1 MTVQNTLKDDP
12 AIASRYLADQL
23 TPEERDAFEAELLKS
38 PEVAEELEA
47 TARLKVGLAHLQD
60 KGELARLA
68 GEKPW
73 FQRPTFFAAAAMVP
87 LAAIGLLLVRTALMS
102 QPDLLVASPAALV
115 DQSGTGLQLGQTH
128 PIERLRGS
136 SYDLQFT
143 LPEHHEAI
151 ELRVRPAAV
160 STAGRYNVALSQIQ
174 DSGASAPVAT
184 LKGLQATSDQFVS
197 MYADSAL
204 LKPGR
209 YQLVVTPVGSLSS
222 DQEIFLIRVRPP
234 GSETSDAE

>member
-1 MTVQNTLKDDP
+1 MTVQNKLKDDP

-47 TARLKVGLAHLQD
+47 TARLKVGLARLKD
-60 KGELARLA
+60 TGELSKLA
-68 GEKPW
+68 GHKPW

-87 LAAIGLLLVRTALMS
+87 IAAIGLLLARSALLS
-102 QPDLLVASPAALV
+102 QPDLLVASPTALV
-115 DQSGTGLQLGQTH
+115 AGLQLGQTH

-151 ELRVRPAAV
+151 ELRVRAAAV

-174 DSGASAPVAT
+174 DSGASVPVAT

-222 DQEIFLIRVRPP
+222 DQEEIFLIRVRPP